1 MNSVLHPFG
10 SATITLGE
18 PVVSINC
25 LIMSGSLAHINLDLL
40 KANTQNNYKVVTHS
54 LTPSLPPSLTHSLN

>member
-10 SATITLGE
+10 SATVTLGE

-25 LIMSGSLAHINLDLL
+25 LIMSGSLAHINLDLF
-40 KANTQNNYKVVTHS
+40 KANKQNDYKV
-54 LTPSLPPSLTHSLN
+54 LNSVMKSINYSR